1 MILIFTKS
9 VTVSLFIVI
18 QLPYLPFIRWSIAIF
33 STVTLLFSPLH
44 FLSSSRRP
52 SSPRECTH
60 RRPRRWR
67 PPTRPTLS
75 ERQSLQLFP
84 RRSASQRRPDARSRP
99 CPRSSSGI
107 ASPQCPRMP
116 CHDFE
121 TREREGRAVRGSF
134 TWEWLKPGNGYSA
147 VFNKKSLK
155 LYVTK
160 SKNGSCF
167 SRECQKQHF
176 DMDLR

>member
-18 QLPYLPFIRWSIAIF
+18 QLPYLPFIRWFIAIS
-33 STVTLLFSPLH
+33 STVTLLFPPLRSSPL
-44 FLSSSRRP
+44 LVDP
-52 SSPRECTH
+52 VPRASARTDAPEADV
-60 RRPRRWR
+60 RPRARR
-67 PPTRPTLS
+67 SQENPK
-75 ERQSLQLFP
+75 RQSLQLFP

-134 TWEWLKPGNGYSA
+134 TWEWLKPGNG
-147 VFNKKSLK
+147 
-155 LYVTK
+155 
-160 SKNGSCF
+160 
-167 SRECQKQHF
+167 
-176 DMDLR
+176 